1 MIDEMDEQQKPLI
14 NKKYIVYGI
23 LAALGLAILTI
34 VMAWVISRFGNVE
47 LGVVRDLFIIALAM
61 EACVFGVALI
71 ILIVMIIRL
80 INTVEYEVKP
90 VIQKTNEIISTAK
103 GTTDFVSENVV
114 KPTTQVR
121 KTVKGVRAGASAL
134 LRDPKKNMPK

>member
-1 MIDEMDEQQKPLI
+1 MGSEMCI
-14 NKKYIVYGI
+14 
-23 LAALGLAILTI
+23 
-34 VMAWVISRFGNVE
+34 
-47 LGVVRDLFIIALAM
+47 RD
-61 EACVFGVALI
+61 
-71 ILIVMIIRL
+71 R
-80 INTVEYEVKP
+80 P